1 MLYSLSR
8 SFLRFAF
15 FLLYRLKAV
24 GRENIPDDGPLV
36 ICSNHLSNLDPPL
49 LGTPLQR
56 KVHYMAKEELFSI
69 PGFGW
74 LIKQYGAF
82 PVKRGGVSKESIRLA
97 INILQSGNVI
107 GVFPEGSRRNSGGM
121 GKKGAASLAIKANA
135 IVIPAAIIG
144 NYMPFRRMTI
154 VYGEPIDLSAYADGS
169 SKSLEEATELIMN
182 TIRGLVSQ
190 HQR

>member
-107 GVFPEGSRRNSGGM
+107 GVFPEGSRKNSGGI

-135 IVIPAAIIG
+135 KVVPAAIIG
-144 NYMPFRRMTI
+144 SYMPFRRMTI
-154 VYGEPIDLSAYADGS
+154 VYGKPIDLNAYADGS

-182 TIRGLVSQ
+182 TIRGLLSQ